1 MPERHTDLYAQQ
13 GLASKSSAEP
23 VRV

>member
-13 GLASKSSAEP
+13 GLAPILPVEP
-23 VRV
+23 ARV

>member
-13 GLASKSSAEP
+13 GLASILPVEP